1 VRKLSE
7 RRGLVVKRYG
17 NKVTAITKSG
27 EFVTWRDRG
36 DLMPGE
42 EVLVPSPRFQG
53 LFWHRLVPAAALAV
67 VLIFGSF
74 FGYRHYLYARPVL
87 AYVTFDSSG
96 EVPGSVELEVNDRGL
111 VKKAV
116 ALDEAGAQALTG
128 LKIEMQPVQTVLARL
143 QEAMTNGGKIV
154 VAFIPA
160 TPDDQ
165 HTPLD
170 VDETGEDGVQSS
182 RISNLARQV
191 FDSVKEAQAVVLD
204 METRAVAK
212 ELGLSAGRAA
222 SWAMW
227 ETKEPES
234 DPTPGQGEHQIYSE
248 PGESQPSGGDDDPG
262 TSGDPAGATTPHE
275 FPHQGTGTE
284 PSQGTQPG
292 QWIDPGQP
300 GTTGGTGGSGKPDKV
315 PPGQQ
320 KKEDAQALLDMIRN
334 SLPEFDWDTNR
345 QGDSKK
351 ASKELEKLTK
361 EWLKALKEASKKS
374 DKAKDDDR
382 KDDDRKDDDRRTT
395 TGKKGPEENQS
406 PPTRPTPLPRATP
419 EIKIPARTKGNRA
432 VPVLR
437 VPTRKKRTAE
447 RVKTTSPRQVPTK
460 ERAQGVREKPSP
472 EKLTRMTDPA
482 TRAPRLRT
490 ATERHCRS
498 SGNTLSLAIR
508 TGRARRWLTVSGGP
522 LSSSKGYGND
532 HSFMRR
538 IARGVPQ
545 TVECS

>member
-1 VRKLSE
+1 MSE

-143 QEAMTNGGKIV
+143 QEAMTNGGKVV

-165 HTPLD
+165 HTPLG
-170 VDETGEDGVQSS
+170 VDEIGEDGVQSS

-315 PPGQQ
+315 PPANRRRKTPKPSWTRSGIAYLSSIGIRTARATPRRLLRSYH
-320 KKEDAQALLDMIRN
+320 EGMAQGAQGGRPRN
-334 SLPEFDWDTNR
+334 PTR
-345 QGDSKK
+345 Q
-351 ASKELEKLTK
+351 
-361 EWLKALKEASKKS
+361 
-374 DKAKDDDR
+374 
-382 KDDDRKDDDRRTT
+382 RTT
-395 TGKKGPEENQS
+395 TGRMTTGGRRLGKRVRRKPKPSNQTSAPSKGN
-406 PPTRPTPLPRATP
+406 T
-419 EIKIPARTKGNRA
+419 EIKIPARTKETGQSRFSGSQQG
-432 VPVLR
+432 
-437 VPTRKKRTAE
+437 RKGQR
-447 RVKTTSPRQVPTK
+447 K
-460 ERAQGVREKPSP
+460 E
-472 EKLTRMTDPA
+472 
-482 TRAPRLRT
+482 
-490 ATERHCRS
+490 
-498 SGNTLSLAIR
+498 
-508 TGRARRWLTVSGGP
+508 
-522 LSSSKGYGND
+522 
-532 HSFMRR
+532 
-538 IARGVPQ
+538 
-545 TVECS
+545 

>member
-1 VRKLSE
+1 MSE

-143 QEAMTNGGKIV
+143 QEAMTNGGKVV

-165 HTPLD
+165 HTPLG
-170 VDETGEDGVQSS
+170 VDEIGEDGVQSS

-382 KDDDRKDDDRRTT
+382 KDDDRKDDDRKDDDWEKGSG
-395 TGKKGPEENQS
+395 GKPKPSNQTNAPS
-406 PPTRPTPLPRATP
+406 
-419 EIKIPARTKGNRA
+419 KGNTGNQN
-432 VPVLR
+432 PGKDQGK
-437 VPTRKKRTAE
+437 PGSPGSQGPNKEEKDGGKSKDDKS
-447 RVKTTSPRQVPTK
+447 KTGSD
-460 ERAQGVREKPSP
+460 QGK
-472 EKLTRMTDPA
+472 
-482 TRAPRLRT
+482 
-490 ATERHCRS
+490 S
-498 SGNTLSLAIR
+498 SGSKGKTQPGKADKNDGPGNKGAAVEDGDGKTLPFFGEYTESRDSNWKSPSLADR
-508 TGRARRWLTVSGGP
+508 FRWTSEFFKRLW
-522 LSSSKGYGND
+522 K
-532 HSFMRR
+532 
-538 IARGVPQ
+538 
-545 TVECS
+545 